1 MRDFLPADVRKRNY
15 VIGIIKEVYES
26 FGFEALET
34 PAVENL
40 ETLMG
45 KYGEEGNQL
54 IFTIMKRGEKLI
66 ESLVKLVSESGLKA
80 PNGGGPEISF
90 GRMNV
95 DELVDLAMRYD
106 LTVPLARVVA
116 NNKND
121 LPKFFKRY
129 QIQPVWRA
137 DRPAR
142 GRFREFYQCD
152 VDAIGSTSVAV
163 EAELISAFT
172 QILRRLGFD
181 DFVIRLNHRQLLT
194 DVLDTAG
201 VPAELHTDALVAIDK
216 LDKIGTDGVRGELQ
230 QRGISD
236 SAADTLLQIFE
247 QTQQIIGEGK
257 NVNRTIVANLL
268 NIVSQEVLAD
278 IGKIIQ
284 YTDGCPVQLDPSLA
298 RGLSYYTGAIMEINV
313 PDLAGSL
320 GGGGRYDGLIGM
332 FGKEQIPACG
342 FSLGL
347 ERILV
352 VMDERGMFPP
362 EIAES
367 TPADVLVTIW
377 NEEMVAESLKL
388 AAELRSS
395 GLRVTVYPEP
405 DKLGKQ
411 IKYADSIRVPYVAVL
426 GESEIAE
433 GKVTIKNMRSGEQS
447 TPRRS
452 EAATAIAK

>member
-15 VIGIIKEVYES
+15 VIGVIKEVYES
-26 FGFEALET
+26 YGFEPLET

-54 IFTIMKRGEKLI
+54 VFKILKRGEKLRQETRDARQEI
-66 ESLVKLVSESGLKA
+66 SES
-80 PNGGGPEISF
+80 
-90 GRMNV
+90 
-95 DELVDLAMRYD
+95 ELSDLALRYD

-116 NNKND
+116 NNRND

-152 VDAIGSTSVAV
+152 VDAIGSSSMVV
-163 EAELISAFT
+163 EAELILAVT
-172 QILRRLGFD
+172 QILKKLGFQ
-181 DFVIRLNHRQLLT
+181 DFVIRLNHREILT
-194 DVLDTAG
+194 DILDTAG
-201 VPAELHTDALVAIDK
+201 VPAEKHGEALIAIDK
-216 LDKIGTDGVRGELQ
+216 LDKIGADGVASELAT
-230 QRGISD
+230 RGIAD
-236 SAADTLLQIFE
+236 DAAAMLLNIFE
-247 QTQQIIGEGK
+247 QTEKIVAEGK
-257 NVNRTIVANLL
+257 EVNRTIVSNLI
-268 NIVSQEVLAD
+268 NIVSNEVLTD
-278 IGKIIQ
+278 IGSILNLAA
-284 YTDGCPVQLDPSLA
+284 GCPVQLDPSLA

-362 EIAES
+362 DIAES
-367 TPADVLVTIW
+367 TPADVMVTIW
-377 NEEMVAESLKL
+377 NDETIGESLKL
-388 AAELRSS
+388 ANELRSA
-395 GLRVTVYPEP
+395 GLRVTVYPEA

-411 IKYADSIRVPYVAVL
+411 IKYADSVKVPFVCVL
-426 GESEIAE
+426 GESEIAD
-433 GKVTIKNMRSGEQS
+433 GKVTIKEMASGKQETIDRPEVGGKLKSRSV
-447 TPRRS
+447 
-452 EAATAIAK
+452 

>member
-15 VIGIIKEVYES
+15 VIGVIKEVYES
-26 FGFEALET
+26 YGFEPLET

-54 IFTIMKRGEKLI
+54 VFKILKRGEKLRQETRDARQEI
-66 ESLVKLVSESGLKA
+66 SES
-80 PNGGGPEISF
+80 
-90 GRMNV
+90 
-95 DELVDLAMRYD
+95 ELSDLALRYD

-116 NNKND
+116 NNRND

-152 VDAIGSTSVAV
+152 VDAIGSSSRVV
-163 EAELISAFT
+163 EAELILAVT
-172 QILRRLGFD
+172 QILKKLGFQ
-181 DFVIRLNHRQLLT
+181 DFVIRLNHREILT
-194 DVLDTAG
+194 DILDTAG
-201 VPAELHTDALVAIDK
+201 VPAEKHGEALIAIDK
-216 LDKIGTDGVRGELQ
+216 LDKIGADGVASELAT
-230 QRGISD
+230 RGIAD
-236 SAADTLLQIFE
+236 DAAAMLLNIFE
-247 QTQQIIGEGK
+247 QTEKIVAEGK
-257 NVNRTIVANLL
+257 EVNRTIVSNLI
-268 NIVSQEVLAD
+268 NIVSNEVLTD
-278 IGKIIQ
+278 IGSILNLAA
-284 YTDGCPVQLDPSLA
+284 GCPVQLDPSLA
-298 RGLSYYTGAIMEINV
+298 RGLSYYTGAILEINV

-362 EIAES
+362 DIAES
-367 TPADVLVTIW
+367 TPADVMVTIW
-377 NEEMVAESLKL
+377 NDETIGESLKL
-388 AAELRSS
+388 ANELRSA
-395 GLRVTVYPEP
+395 GLRVTVYPEA

-411 IKYADSIRVPYVAVL
+411 IKYADSVKVPFVCVL
-426 GESEIAE
+426 GESEIAD
-433 GKVTIKNMRSGEQS
+433 GKVTIKEMASGKQETIDRPEVGRKLKSRSV
-447 TPRRS
+447 
-452 EAATAIAK
+452 

>member
-1 MRDFLPADVRKRNY
+1 MSKTNPARGMRDFLPADVRKRNY
-15 VIGIIKEVYES
+15 VIGIIKQVYES
-26 FGFEALET
+26 YGFEPLET

-54 IFTIMKRGEKLI
+54 IFRILKRGEKLG
-66 ESLVKLVSESGLKA
+66 ESLGSLESRGSLESQNLA
-80 PNGGGPEISF
+80 
-90 GRMNV
+90 
-95 DELVDLAMRYD
+95 DLALRYD

-152 VDAIGSTSVAV
+152 VDAIGSTSVTV
-163 EAELISAFT
+163 EAEMISAFT
-172 QILRRLGFD
+172 QILRRLGFN
-181 DFVIRLNHRQLLT
+181 DFVIRLNHRQLLS

-201 VPAELHTDALVAIDK
+201 VPAERHTDALVAIDK
-216 LDKIGTDGVRGELQ
+216 LDKIGTDGVRAELQ
-230 QRGISD
+230 QRGIAES
-236 SAADTLLQIFE
+236 SAEMLLQIFE
-247 QTQQIIGEGK
+247 QTQNIIDDGK
-257 NVNRTIVANLL
+257 DINRTIVGNLL
-268 NIVSQEVLAD
+268 NIVSTEVLAD

-377 NEEMVAESLKL
+377 NEETVAESLKL
-388 AAELRSS
+388 ASELRQQ

-411 IKYADSIRVPYVAVL
+411 IKYADSIKVPYVAVL
-426 GESEIAE
+426 GESELAE
-433 GKVTIKNMRSGEQS
+433 GKVTIKNMRSGDQS
-447 TPRRS
+447 SVIRAD
-452 EAATAIAK
+452 AASTITK